1 MKRILPLLAVFALA
15 LAAAP
20 TRSQNID
27 LNALAAA
34 AASSGG
40 NAAQQAM
47 QRLKADEQRIKTLED
62 QVKAL
67 QQRVFPRTTNAS
79 APVPQS
85 ATLESRLA
93 AA

>member
-1 MKRILPLLAVFALA
+1 MKKPLPILLVLA
-15 LAAAP
+15 LAFVAMP
-20 TRSQNID
+20 TRSQNIE
-27 LNALAAA
+27 LGALAAA
-34 AASSGG
+34 AAAKGG

-47 QRLKADEQRIKTLED
+47 QRLQEDERRIKALED

-85 ATLESRLA
+85 ATI
-93 AA
+93 